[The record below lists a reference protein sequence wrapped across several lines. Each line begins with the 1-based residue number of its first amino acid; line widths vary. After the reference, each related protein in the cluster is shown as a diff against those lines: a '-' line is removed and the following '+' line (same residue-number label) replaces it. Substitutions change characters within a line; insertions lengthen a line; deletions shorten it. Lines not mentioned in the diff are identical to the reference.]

1 MLKGVGTSN
10 FTTTTGVFFHNVEN
24 VFWVHHY
31 YDKNQTFNVLILPM
45 ASKKITTSK
54 IKISTNYGVLPVHD
68 VNRRSSYEGLESAKP
83 ARLVPEVLS
92 GIWRGHSRE
101 SFGNNNREVSGNGR
115 QEKAPLDPYIVM
127 KI

>member
-1 MLKGVGTSN
+1 MFLRLKKKQ
-10 FTTTTGVFFHNVEN
+10 
-24 VFWVHHY
+24 FWF
-31 YDKNQTFNVLILPM
+31 KTKL
-45 ASKKITTSK
+45 
-54 IKISTNYGVLPVHD
+54 ISTIKNFIYEFVHD